1 MNVVGTPGSCEPA
14 RCSGKLKE
22 SILSRPTGENG
33 GLKGVQTAFLSDESD
48 RRGDS
53 RVALGDSLLV
63 GRTSDC
69 GFVID
74 DPSASRHHMEI
85 VAENGTFRW
94 RDLDSTNGVYV
105 NEEKLTS
112 GTLVSGDRI
121 RIGATVL
128 LFELREADPLAG
140 NLVERLELA
149 AAGANPQEADVLLDA
164 VYAVM
169 NAVASDYDPCSLVDR
184 ILQTTMKAIGGQ
196 RGAVFFAGEDDEL
209 RPCPACGNVHLI
221 EDGEMKHAEPG
232 AIRISG
238 TVARRVLRGG
248 ESVLLR
254 DTDDSTQLETTA
266 SVLALELR
274 SIICA
279 PLRGKYGNLGILY
292 IDTNRRGDPYTPAH
306 MLLSTAVGNSAG
318 LALENARMHQEI
330 LQKQRTDQEIE
341 FAANIQEGFLVRT
354 WPEDDPRYD
363 VYAETRP
370 AKVIGGDFYDFVK
383 LASGKIA
390 LLVGD
395 VSGKG
400 VPAALT
406 MAQLLAEFRTH
417 AVQAVPPLELVHLLN
432 VSQSARTQ
440 RGVFCTLYYAVFD
453 PATGEVVCVN
463 AGHHPALCV
472 RKHGTEMVGPPTG
485 PPIGIF
491 ADATWEEGQYHL
503 DPGDAIYLYTDG
515 IVEARGVTTS
525 HGIDKKPEEYGLHA
539 LRQLTEDFRGEA
551 PSVVVREV
559 LRDVF
564 RYTEPMTPHD
574 DCTLLSLRYRG

>member
-1 MNVVGTPGSCEPA
+1 MSSFPRPG
-14 RCSGKLKE
+14 G
-22 SILSRPTGENG
+22 GHG
-33 GLKGVQTAFLSDESD
+33 GLKGVQRAYLSDESD
-48 RRGDS
+48 RRGET
-53 RVALGDSLLV
+53 RVALGDALIV

-85 VAENGTFRW
+85 VAEGGVYRW
-94 RDLDSTNGVYV
+94 RDLDSTNGICV
-105 NEEKLTS
+105 NEEKLTG

-128 LFELREADPLAG
+128 LFELREADLLSEPGAGPLSET
-140 NLVERLELA
+140 LVRRL
-149 AAGANPQEADVLLDA
+149 GQSGSGGGPGEADVLLDA

-184 ILQTTMKAIGGQ
+184 ILQTTMRAIGGQ
-196 RGAVFFAGEDDEL
+196 RGAVFFAGEDFEL
-209 RPCPACGNVHLI
+209 EACPACGHVHLI

-232 AIRISG
+232 AIRVSR
-238 TVARRVLRGG
+238 TVAQRVLRGG

-254 DTDDSTQLETTA
+254 DTGDGTPLDPTA
-266 SVLALELR
+266 SVIALELR

-292 IDTNRRGDPYTPAH
+292 IDTNRAGDPYTPAH

-341 FAANIQEGFLVRT
+341 FAASIQEGFLVRE
-354 WPEDDPRYD
+354 WPQDDPRYD

-370 AKVIGGDFYDFVK
+370 AKVIGGDFYDFVR
-383 LASGKIA
+383 LASGKIG

-417 AVQAVPPLELVHLLN
+417 AALDVPPLKLIHLLN
-432 VSQSARTQ
+432 VAQSARTQ
-440 RGVFCTLYYAVFD
+440 RGVFCTLYYAVLD
-453 PATGEVVCVN
+453 PANGEVVCVN
-463 AGHHPALCV
+463 AGHHPPLCV

-491 ADATWEEGQYHL
+491 ADASWEEGGYHL
-503 DPGDAIYLYTDG
+503 DPGDAVYLYTDG

-525 HGIDKKPEEYGLHA
+525 HGIDKKPEEFGLQA
-539 LRQLTEDFRGEA
+539 LRQLAEDFRGEA
-551 PSVVVREV
+551 PGVVVREI

-574 DCTLLSLRYRG
+574 DCTLLSLRYLG

>member
-1 MNVVGTPGSCEPA
+1 
-14 RCSGKLKE
+14 
-22 SILSRPTGENG
+22 
-33 GLKGVQTAFLSDESD
+33 VQTAYLLDESD
-48 RRGDS
+48 HRGES
-53 RVALGDSLLV
+53 RVAVGDLLLV

-69 GFVID
+69 GFIIS

-85 VAENGTFRW
+85 TVSDGVYRW
-94 RDLDSTNGVYV
+94 RDLDSTNGVFV
-105 NEEKLTS
+105 NEEKMTEGVLNP
-112 GTLVSGDRI
+112 GDRI

-128 LFELREADPLAG
+128 RFEMLDADPLSD
-140 NLVERLELA
+140 NLAERLEQA
-149 AAGANPQEADVLLDA
+149 ASGPNPQEAD
-164 VYAVM
+164 AVM

-196 RGAVFFAGEDDEL
+196 RGAVFFAGENDEL
-209 RPCPACGNVHLI
+209 LPCQACGNIHLI
-221 EDGEMKHAEPG
+221 ENGEMKHAEPG
-232 AIRISG
+232 SIRVSR
-238 TVARRVLRGG
+238 TVAQRVLRRG

-254 DTDDSTQLETTA
+254 DTDDGGQFNGAA
-266 SVLALELR
+266 SVIALELR

-292 IDTNRRGDPYTPAH
+292 IDTNRAGQPYTPAH

-341 FAANIQEGFLVRT
+341 FAANIQEGFLVRN
-354 WPEDDPRYD
+354 WPQDDPRYD

-370 AKVIGGDFYDFVK
+370 AKVIGGDFYDFVR
-383 LASGKIA
+383 LASGKIG

-406 MAQLLAEFRTH
+406 MAQILAEFRTH
-417 AVQAVPPLELVHLLN
+417 AAQNVAPLDLVQMLN
-432 VSQSARTQ
+432 VSQATRTQ
-440 RGVFCTLYYAVFD
+440 RGVFCTLYYAVID
-453 PATGEVVCVN
+453 PATGEVECVN

-472 RKHGTEMVGPPTG
+472 RKHGTEMVGAPSG

-491 ADATWEEGQYHL
+491 TDATWEVGHYHL
-503 DPGDAIYLYTDG
+503 DVGDAIYMYTDG

-525 HGIDKKPEEYGLHA
+525 HGIDKKPEEYGLQA
-539 LRQLTEDFRGEA
+539 LRTLTEDFRGEA
-551 PSVVVREV
+551 PDVVVREV

-564 RYTEPMTPHD
+564 RYTEPLAPHD

>member
-1 MNVVGTPGSCEPA
+1 V
-14 RCSGKLKE
+14 
-22 SILSRPTGENG
+22 LS
-33 GLKGVQTAFLSDESD
+33 AYLSAESD
-48 RRGDS
+48 PRGAT
-53 RVALGDSLLV
+53 RVAAGESFIV

-69 GFVID
+69 GFVIS

-85 VAENGTFRW
+85 LADETGYRW
-94 RDLDSTNGVYV
+94 RDLDSTNGVFI
-105 NEEKLTS
+105 NEEKRTEGALS
-112 GTLVSGDRI
+112 PGDRI
-121 RIGATVL
+121 RIGETVL
-128 LFELREADPLAG
+128 VFDVRDADPLADPDAG
-140 NLVERLELA
+140 PLAENLVERLSHSGD
-149 AAGANPQEADVLLDA
+149 AAGPHEADVLLEA

-169 NAVASDYDPCSLVDR
+169 NAVASDYEPCSLVSR

-196 RGAVFFAGEDDEL
+196 RGAIFFAGKDDEL
-209 RPCPACGNVHLI
+209 GPCPVCGHVHLI
-221 EDGEMKHAEPG
+221 EDGEMRHAEPG

-248 ESVLLR
+248 ESVLVR
-254 DTDDSTQLETTA
+254 DLGDETRLETTA
-266 SVLALELR
+266 SVIALELR

-292 IDTNRRGDPYTPAH
+292 IDTNRSGDPYTQAH
-306 MLLSTAVGNSAG
+306 LLLSTAVGNSAG

-341 FAANIQEGFLVRT
+341 FAANIQEGFLVRV
-354 WPEDDPRYD
+354 WPQDDLRYS

-370 AKVIGGDFYDFVK
+370 AKIIGGDFYDCVR
-383 LASGKIA
+383 LASGRLG

-406 MAQLLAEFRTH
+406 MAQVLAEFRTH
-417 AVQAVPPLELVHLLN
+417 AVQDLTALDLIRELNL
-432 VSQSARTQ
+432 SQCLRTQ
-440 RGVFCTLYYAVFD
+440 RGVFCTLLYAVFD

-472 RKHGTEMVGPPTG
+472 RKHGSDMLGPPTG

-491 ADATWEEGQYHL
+491 ADATWEESAFHL

-515 IVEARGVTTS
+515 IVEARAASTS
-525 HGIDKKPEEYGLHA
+525 HGAGKLPEEYGLNS
-539 LRQLTEDFRGEA
+539 LRLLTEDFRGE
-551 PSVVVREV
+551 PPDVVVREV

-564 RYTEPMTPHD
+564 RFSEPLTPHD
-574 DCTLLSLRYRG
+574 DCTLLSLRYLG

>member
-1 MNVVGTPGSCEPA
+1 
-14 RCSGKLKE
+14 L
-22 SILSRPTGENG
+22 
-33 GLKGVQTAFLSDESD
+33 QTAYLSDETD
-48 RRGDS
+48 RRGET
-53 RVALGDSLLV
+53 RVALGDSLIV

-69 GFVID
+69 GFVIS

-85 VAENGTFRW
+85 ITDDGVYRW
-94 RDLDSTNGVYV
+94 RDLDSTNGVFV
-105 NEEKLTS
+105 NEEKLTE
-112 GTLVSGDRI
+112 GTLASGDRI

-128 LFELREADPLAG
+128 LFEVRQADPLAE
-140 NLVERLELA
+140 NLAARLEQ
-149 AAGANPQEADVLLDA
+149 AAGGASPHEADVLLEA

-196 RGAVFFAGEDDEL
+196 RGAVFFAGDGEEL
-209 RPCPACGNVHLI
+209 GPCPDCGHVHLI
-221 EDGEMKHAEPG
+221 EDGRLTHTG
-232 AIRISG
+232 TGGIQVSQ

-254 DTDDSTQLETTA
+254 DTGDGTSLETTA

-292 IDTNRRGDPYTPAH
+292 IDTNRLGSPYTPAH

-354 WPEDDPRYD
+354 WPQDDPRYE

-370 AKVIGGDFYDFVK
+370 AKVIGGDFYDFVR
-383 LASGKIA
+383 LASGKIG

-417 AVQAVPPLELVHLLN
+417 TAQDTPPLELVHLLN
-432 VSQSARTQ
+432 VSQSARAQ

-453 PATGEVVCVN
+453 PADGTVVCVN
-463 AGHHPALCV
+463 AGHHPVLCV

-491 ADATWEEGQYHL
+491 ADASWEEGRYHL
-503 DPGDAIYLYTDG
+503 DPGDAILMYTDG
-515 IVEARGVTTS
+515 IVEARGTTTS
-525 HGIDKKPEEYGLHA
+525 HGIDKKPEEFGLQA
-539 LRQLTEDFRGEA
+539 LRQLAEDLRDES
-551 PSVVVREV
+551 PEVLVREI

-574 DCTLLSLRYRG
+574 DCTLLSLRYCG